1 MPPGVALAWFDIDH
15 PSLEA
20 ATDGTG
26 WQTLPASATPM
37 LDFALG
43 MAGLALPLGLLVAQ
57 SLRFVGESTRRTAR
71 YTQQILHLEN
81 LRERFAV
88 ANDEKALDLLRE
100 TEDALLS
107 EVLDWYFQS
116 ETTEDFY
123 TIREQSAVEVPGQR
137 APRRSSR
144 LDFLWKGLRN
154 LGAAA
159 GFMVRVV
166 LGRLI
171 WVVLS
176 VAVVLMWISQ
186 KQPETAEV
194 ASRLQELG
202 RMLDPWD
209 GSLFTARPMAAAN
222 GTLIIAHGMRDGWQ
236 PVAANSDMACGGPD
250 AHWSTEIASK
260 VRDRVG
266 ALAPQMIVLDWH
278 EGAKASS
285 QHALNTQDP
294 MTSFLTDLGGVRS
307 SGEVTGDFF
316 GIRLARMV
324 ENGQIRSD
332 RPLQLIGHSAGGFVV
347 TRAARILVAMGF
359 PKELVH
365 VTILDTPEP
374 NQELAQDL
382 VKYATAEY
390 YRASNLA
397 MVEASDLNSGI
408 HYLRIPLPVFDAT
421 GFASEMA
428 AHSYASDWYCESA
441 IHAKCG
447 EDGFGRSPFCR

>member
-20 ATDGTG
+20 AADGTG

-88 ANDEKALDLLRE
+88 ANDEKALD
-100 TEDALLS
+100 LLS

-194 ASRLQELG
+194 SSRLQ
-202 RMLDPWD
+202 
-209 GSLFTARPMAAAN
+209 
-222 GTLIIAHGMRDGWQ
+222 
-236 PVAANSDMACGGPD
+236 
-250 AHWSTEIASK
+250 
-260 VRDRVG
+260 
-266 ALAPQMIVLDWH
+266 
-278 EGAKASS
+278 
-285 QHALNTQDP
+285 
-294 MTSFLTDLGGVRS
+294 
-307 SGEVTGDFF
+307 
-316 GIRLARMV
+316 
-324 ENGQIRSD
+324 
-332 RPLQLIGHSAGGFVV
+332 
-347 TRAARILVAMGF
+347 
-359 PKELVH
+359 
-365 VTILDTPEP
+365 
-374 NQELAQDL
+374 
-382 VKYATAEY
+382 
-390 YRASNLA
+390 
-397 MVEASDLNSGI
+397 
-408 HYLRIPLPVFDAT
+408 
-421 GFASEMA
+421 
-428 AHSYASDWYCESA
+428 
-441 IHAKCG
+441 
-447 EDGFGRSPFCR
+447 

>member
-1 MPPGVALAWFDIDH
+1 
-15 PSLEA
+15 
-20 ATDGTG
+20 
-26 WQTLPASATPM
+26 
-37 LDFALG
+37 
-43 MAGLALPLGLLVAQ
+43 
-57 SLRFVGESTRRTAR
+57 
-71 YTQQILHLEN
+71 
-81 LRERFAV
+81 
-88 ANDEKALDLLRE
+88 
-100 TEDALLS
+100 
-107 EVLDWYFQS
+107 
-116 ETTEDFY
+116 
-123 TIREQSAVEVPGQR
+123 
-137 APRRSSR
+137 
-144 LDFLWKGLRN
+144 
-154 LGAAA
+154 
-159 GFMVRVV
+159 
-166 LGRLI
+166 
-171 WVVLS
+171 
-176 VAVVLMWISQ
+176 
-186 KQPETAEV
+186 
-194 ASRLQELG
+194 
-202 RMLDPWD
+202 
-209 GSLFTARPMAAAN
+209 MAAAN

-347 TRAARILVAMGF
+347 TRAAHILVAMGF

-374 NQELAQDL
+374 NREVAQD
-382 VKYATAEY
+382 VVNYATAEY

-397 MVEASDLNSGI
+397 MVEASDLNPGI
-408 HYLRIPLPVFDAT
+408 HYLRIPVPDLGAS

>member
-20 ATDGTG
+20 AADGTG

-88 ANDEKALDLLRE
+88 ASNDQTLDLLRE

-194 ASRLQELG
+194 SSRLQ
-202 RMLDPWD
+202 
-209 GSLFTARPMAAAN
+209 
-222 GTLIIAHGMRDGWQ
+222 
-236 PVAANSDMACGGPD
+236 
-250 AHWSTEIASK
+250 
-260 VRDRVG
+260 
-266 ALAPQMIVLDWH
+266 
-278 EGAKASS
+278 
-285 QHALNTQDP
+285 
-294 MTSFLTDLGGVRS
+294 
-307 SGEVTGDFF
+307 
-316 GIRLARMV
+316 
-324 ENGQIRSD
+324 
-332 RPLQLIGHSAGGFVV
+332 
-347 TRAARILVAMGF
+347 
-359 PKELVH
+359 
-365 VTILDTPEP
+365 
-374 NQELAQDL
+374 
-382 VKYATAEY
+382 
-390 YRASNLA
+390 
-397 MVEASDLNSGI
+397 
-408 HYLRIPLPVFDAT
+408 
-421 GFASEMA
+421 
-428 AHSYASDWYCESA
+428 
-441 IHAKCG
+441 
-447 EDGFGRSPFCR
+447 